1 MRKVKNGTRIL
12 QNLRQI
18 FVTVLSC
25 PSGYKKSQL
34 QCASKIHAYISSN
47 ISESLLSYRVFFSS
61 HEKKVFYSPCINRH
75 KRNVQKFNITENKHP
90 KISRPGRRVW
100 ADQQLKVAV
109 PVHTGD
115 HARQEGSHSA
125 LDPLPEGLPV
135 CGRERGRTTQVR
147 GTTDHSGM
155 PAFSSYFVP
164 SWQ

>member
-1 MRKVKNGTRIL
+1 MRKVKNETRIL
-12 QNLRQI
+12 QNSHQI

-47 ISESLLSYRVFFSS
+47 ISENLLSYRVFFSS

-75 KRNVQKFNITENKHP
+75 KRNVQKFNVIENKHP
-90 KISRPGRRVW
+90 KFSRPRRTVW
-100 ADQQLKVAV
+100 VDQQVKVAV
-109 PVHTGD
+109 SVHARD
-115 HARQEGSHSA
+115 HACQEGSHSA

-135 CGRERGRTTQVR
+135 SGRDKTAQVR
-147 GTTDHSGM
+147 RTTDHTGM
-155 PAFSSYFVP
+155 PKSFSHFVP